1 MCSSHRILQLPYL
14 TLMDC
19 STQTHNVQ
27 EFKKQQKKV
36 GKKLSLE
43 KMVILSEQSLLVT
56 KLENVI

>member
-1 MCSSHRILQLPYL
+1 
-14 TLMDC
+14 MDC